1 MVLNRDKAISAL
13 HSHSHSLYTAVK
25 RLFHTFVVCMVIVL
39 SVLLLV
45 LFQQYQEDWL
55 NVQTQ
60 QSGESIARQYAQ
72 LLSPGHVT
80 TPSEQSISVL
90 QRSVIEPIVTV
101 LVKEPHV
108 LAVAVFDK
116 DGRYIAPLP
125 KAESVIAINRDYDIT
140 PLTFVESI
148 NNENGDV
155 LGYVNV
161 HIDTSALL
169 KMPLTL
175 RYQLVFIA
183 CILVFLTLTV
193 GIYITRGF
201 YKFRPVVIKALEAK
215 RINHNAQ

>member
-1 MVLNRDKAISAL
+1 
-13 HSHSHSLYTAVK
+13 
-25 RLFHTFVVCMVIVL
+25 MVIVL

-72 LLSPGHVT
+72 LLSPGHGT

-155 LGYVNV
+155 LVYVNV

-215 RINHNAQ
+215 RINHNA

>member
-1 MVLNRDKAISAL
+1 MCCGVHAL
-13 HSHSHSLYTAVK
+13 CTRACAHVRCVRACCVN
-25 RLFHTFVVCMVIVL
+25 VVCMVIVL

-72 LLSPGHVT
+72 LLSPYRNATDSSESST
-80 TPSEQSISVL
+80 TAL
-90 QRSVIEPIVTV
+90 QRSVIEPIITV

-125 KAESVIAINRDYDIT
+125 KAESVIAINRNNDIT

-169 KMPLTL
+169 ETPLTL

-183 CILVFLTLTV
+183 CILVFLALTI
-193 GIYITRGF
+193 GIYMTRGF
-201 YKFRPVVIKALEAK
+201 YKFRPIVIKAIESK
-215 RINHNAQ
+215 RINHNA